1 MNKSKEK
8 PAVWISP
15 RQDGQWEVQ
24 REHSEKPSHVVP
36 NKEEAVNTG
45 REIARN
51 NQTELIVQRRDGTI
65 ESKDSFGND
74 PNPPKDTEY

>member
-1 MNKSKEK
+1 MSKSRSK
-8 PAVWISP
+8 PEVWVSP
-15 RQDGQWEVQ
+15 RQDGKWEVQ

-36 NKEEAVNTG
+36 KKEVAVNTG
-45 REIARN
+45 RDVARN

-74 PNPPKDTEY
+74 PNPPKDTEH